1 MKTYDIVYIDKTGDK
16 QDYKVTATN
25 VRDSIKIAFE
35 QCPDARRIISSKPS
49 NDQTSNSNGSH
60 CRARAY
66 NDDCF

>member
-25 VRDSIKIAFE
+25 VRDSIKIALE

-49 NDQTSNSNGSH
+49 NDQTT
-60 CRARAY
+60 
-66 NDDCF
+66 D